1 MLLKLWFNLKH
12 CLFLNRIILS
22 LAYFVKERFYVIAR
36 YHALRTDV

>member
-1 MLLKLWFNLKH
+1 MLLKLWFKLKH
-12 CLFLNRIILS
+12 SFIKKRIILS